1 MTINLF
7 DKYGVKLNFKSLI
20 HLKILLLVNKFCEI
34 SIGHIKIVASILAEN
49 QNAV

>member
-20 HLKILLLVNKFCEI
+20 HLKILLVNSFCEI
-34 SIGHIKIVASILAEN
+34 SIVHIKIVASILAEN